1 MPEGKHPSSHL
12 VLATLPGAVMAI
24 VATVDL
30 TAGPEVGFL
39 PLVSLG
45 PAFAGLV
52 GTWRR
57 TAVIGAVALLLCT
70 TLGIYDGLLD
80 SRRGYTALASVGGVT
95 AGGVTAAGMRGR
107 REAELATMRSIAEVA
122 QRVLLRP
129 VPRTAGPLQIAVSY
143 TSAVADARIGGDLYE
158 VVATPHGVRVI
169 VGDVQGKGLAAVES
183 AAVVLGA
190 FREAA
195 HDEPDL
201 LALGARLDRSIS
213 RDLNSEKFVTA
224 VLAEVGPEEGR
235 AVFLNYCCTPTAS
248 ARPATR
254 TVPST
259 RSATGRRS
267 CGPPTPRTPSTCCA
281 KTWHNTPMGFN
292 TTTLPCCCCATT
304 HTPRRPG
311 PPEGLPDPLRPLTD
325 FALCKRKVSPGEVRA
340 PACRGPGAGSGGSAP
355 RCRRDARL
363 QGHTPGRAGSAPQ
376 RSNHVLVVLNDTG
389 EPHAVVDGRKCVG
402 RVLHLAILAQS
413 RLASLV
419 GPPPAPRSFR
429 RRLCPRCSW
438 PPRPSS
444 RPPNRAS
451 ALSPPYPA
459 YRLTTPARGR
469 PRVA

>member
-70 TLGIYDGLLD
+70 ALGIYDGLLD

-95 AGGVTAAGMRGR
+95 AAGVTAAVMRGR
-107 REAELATMRSIAEVA
+107 RESELATMRSIAEVA

-129 VPRTAGPLQIAVSY
+129 VPRTAGSLRIAVSY

-235 AVFLNYCCTPTAS
+235 AVFLNYGHPPPLILH
-248 ARPATR
+248 RDGGVHFPQP
-254 TVPST
+254 PSYALPLGL
-259 RSATGRRS
+259 SGMHGGNNPQPFS
-267 CGPPTPRTPSTCCA
+267 V
-281 KTWHNTPMGFN
+281 GF
-292 TTTLPCCCCATT
+292 T
-304 HTPRRPG
+304 
-311 PPEGLPDPLRPLTD
+311 
-325 FALCKRKVSPGEVRA
+325 PGEQILLYTDGISEARDADGSFYPLGDRA
-340 PACRGPGAGSGGSAP
+340 ALLRTADAQNALDLLREDVAQHSDGLQHDDAALLLLRYHAHTEAAGSP
-355 RCRRDARL
+355 
-363 QGHTPGRAGSAPQ
+363 
-376 RSNHVLVVLNDTG
+376 
-389 EPHAVVDGRKCVG
+389 
-402 RVLHLAILAQS
+402 
-413 RLASLV
+413 
-419 GPPPAPRSFR
+419 
-429 RRLCPRCSW
+429 
-438 PPRPSS
+438 
-444 RPPNRAS
+444 
-451 ALSPPYPA
+451 
-459 YRLTTPARGR
+459 
-469 PRVA
+469 